1 MVDSQSAVLSKPG
14 GETVDTV
21 NEPGWVLGG
30 DEDRGPHTFQWPV
43 GSALRWLTVGSE
55 FRSEMSE
62 ATKASHEPRNRAV
75 EQLKVKTRVKYFWE
89 KNHEYMKNK
98 NSNLESVR
106 SSRHLATCRFPCA
119 SSADC
124 PDCALLIRERPQVLV
139 SPHPLLCIERG
150 FLRHLVFLPHLT
162 RFRPKE

>member
-1 MVDSQSAVLSKPG
+1 MKASIISSVGGAFMVDSQSAVLSKPG

-21 NEPGWVLGG
+21 NEPGWVVGG

-98 NSNLESVR
+98 NS
-106 SSRHLATCRFPCA
+106 
-119 SSADC
+119 
-124 PDCALLIRERPQVLV
+124 
-139 SPHPLLCIERG
+139 
-150 FLRHLVFLPHLT
+150 
-162 RFRPKE
+162 

>member
-1 MVDSQSAVLSKPG
+1 MKASIISSVGGAFMVDSQSAVLSKPG

-106 SSRHLATCRFPCA
+106 SSRHLATCRFLCA
-119 SSADC
+119 SSC
-124 PDCALLIRERPQVLV
+124 
-139 SPHPLLCIERG
+139 
-150 FLRHLVFLPHLT
+150 
-162 RFRPKE
+162 